1 MFELFLN
8 ILAYLTDALPIITYL
23 KSKSTGFEIFFGKDR
38 KMKMLL
44 LKIQIFSL
52 EATTLILLY
61 NVIKFIDEIF

>member
-8 ILAYLTDALPIITYL
+8 ILAYLSDALPIIIYL
-23 KSKSTGFEIFFGKDR
+23 KSKSSGFDIFFGKDR
-38 KMKMLL
+38 KMKMFL